1 MTNDDVVFL
10 VGQDQALI
18 TMVNQP
24 YDSEDLL
31 QTIVER
37 YPEVL
42 TGGSE
47 GSGKRLALVKREQAV
62 ADVAGG
68 KGRWS
73 LDHLFVDSEG
83 IPTLVEVKR
92 STDTRIRREVVGQML
107 DYAANGVSYWP
118 IADLQVQFEST
129 HAKIGSEVV
138 LSHLLGKPADPAEF
152 WQTVADNL
160 AAGRIRMVFLADEI
174 ARELQRI
181 IEFLNEQMA
190 RAEVIGVEVRQYVGG
205 GHQTLVPRILGATAR
220 SQQVKGGGSK
230 QRYDDL
236 IAEAPD
242 YVREV
247 EVKMRDWAQRMG
259 FSLSKKP
266 TALGV
271 ETNSGVGL
279 MQLYPGPGWESVEI
293 YLSNARAKGFDA
305 EADWIQDRLSELL
318 GKRLTAKSPN
328 LPCRLLHTSWDAL
341 EREVLPRYVELVERA
356 A

>member
-1 MTNDDVVFL
+1 
-10 VGQDQALI
+10 
-18 TMVNQP
+18 MVNQP

-47 GSGKRLALVKREQAV
+47 GDGKRLALVKREQPV
-62 ADVAGG
+62 ADAVGG

-73 LDHLFVDSEG
+73 LDHLLIDSEG

-118 IADLQVQFEST
+118 IEDLQAQFALT
-129 HAKIGSEVV
+129 HAGAGPDVV
-138 LSHLLGKPADPAEF
+138 LRDLVGHSVDVSEF
-152 WQTVADNL
+152 WRNVQDNL

-174 ARELQRI
+174 PSELQRI

-205 GHQTLVPRILGATAR
+205 GRRTLVPRVVGATAR
-220 SQQVKGGGSK
+220 AQQVKRTGPK
-230 QRYDDL
+230 RLYDDL
-236 IAEAPD
+236 ISAAPE
-242 YVREV
+242 YVLEV
-247 EVKMRDWAQRMG
+247 EAKMRDWAERMG
-259 FSLSKKP
+259 FSLPKKP

-271 ETNSGVGL
+271 ESPSGSAL
-279 MQLYPGPGWESVEI
+279 MQLYPGPGWELVEM
-293 YLSNARAKGFDA
+293 YLSNARERGLQEEA
-305 EADWIQDRLSELL
+305 EWIQERTSALL
-318 GKRLTAKSPN
+318 GRKVTAKSPN
-328 LPCRLLHTSWDAL
+328 LPCRILCAHWDEF
-341 EREVLPRYVELVERA
+341 EREVLPKYVELTEKATALSATRPE
-356 A
+356 